1 MNSPEKDSQSRLQF
15 RKMGI
20 ECAPLLAALHEV
32 TFCGG
37 EVWDATSFAALLSG
51 HGTEVTL
58 ALMGKDPAGFILSR
72 TVLDETEILTL
83 AVHPDFRRRGI
94 GKSLVRSVQG
104 KGKVFLEVAV
114 CNTPALALYVQCG
127 FVKAGLR
134 RGYYRDGSDAQVL
147 VSNDA

>member
-1 MNSPEKDSQSRLQF
+1 MSSPEKDFQL
-15 RKMGI
+15 KTMGI

-32 TFCGG
+32 TFRGG

-51 HGTEVTL
+51 QGTEATV
-58 ALMGKDPAGFILSR
+58 ALIGHDPAGFILSR

-83 AVHPDFRRRGI
+83 AVHPDFRCRGI
-94 GKSLVRSVQG
+94 GKSLVQHVLQ

-114 CNTPALALYVQCG
+114 CNKPAAVLYEKCG

-147 VSNDA
+147 VSSNV

>member
-1 MNSPEKDSQSRLQF
+1 
-15 RKMGI
+15 MGI

-32 TFCGG
+32 TFRGG

-51 HGTEVTL
+51 CGTEATVAVFGTV
-58 ALMGKDPAGFILSR
+58 PAGFILAR
-72 TVLDETEILTL
+72 TILDETEILTL

-94 GKSLVRSVQG
+94 GKSLVQNVLG
-104 KGKVFLEVAV
+104 KGKVFLEVSV
-114 CNTPALALYVQCG
+114 CNIQAAALYEKCG

-147 VSNDA
+147 VSSNV

>member
-1 MNSPEKDSQSRLQF
+1 MNSPEKDFQLRG
-15 RKMGI
+15 MGI

-32 TFCGG
+32 TFRGG
-37 EVWDATSFAALLSG
+37 EVWDATSFATLLSTR
-51 HGTEVTL
+51 GTEVTV
-58 ALMGKDPAGFILSR
+58 AVIGSVPAGFILSR
-72 TVLDETEILTL
+72 TILDETEILTL

-94 GKSLVRSVQG
+94 GKALVQNVLG

-114 CNTPALALYVQCG
+114 CNNRAAALYEACG

-147 VSNDA
+147 VSSDV